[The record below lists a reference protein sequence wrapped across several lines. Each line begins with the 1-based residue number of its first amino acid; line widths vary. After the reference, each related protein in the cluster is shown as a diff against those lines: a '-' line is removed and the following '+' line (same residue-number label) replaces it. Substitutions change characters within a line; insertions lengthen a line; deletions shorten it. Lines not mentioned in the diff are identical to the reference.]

1 MKLTNKYMKK
11 LLAIIILSLYFVTSS
26 NADDIRDFQIEGMSV
41 GDSLLK
47 FYSKKEIKN
56 NYFFERELY
65 KNQNEVNH
73 ILLHKEPYFKNYES
87 VQIHFEK
94 NDSRFVIIGI
104 DGMINFPDNF
114 NACKKKMSEIA
125 FDLDMSFNFH
135 EKRATEGL
143 HPVDKTGKSKF
154 SKVSFFLNPTSRSSE
169 IEIIC
174 YDNSE
179 ELKFVDKLS
188 VTFYGAKYQEF
199 LINFYK

>member
-1 MKLTNKYMKK
+1 MT
-11 LLAIIILSLYFVTSS
+11 LSFQTWVKSDEIT
-26 NADDIRDFQIEGMSV
+26 DFQIEGMSI

-56 NYFFERELY
+56 NYNFERELY
-65 KNQNEVNH
+65 KNQNEINH
-73 ILLHKEPYFKNYES
+73 IVLFKEPYFKNYES

-114 NACKKKMSEIA
+114 NACKKKMREIA
-125 FDLDMSFNFH
+125 SDIDKSFNFH
-135 EKRATEGL
+135 EKRATEGS
-143 HPVDKTGKSKF
+143 HPADKTGKSKY

-169 IEIIC
+169 IEIVC

-179 ELKFVDKLS
+179 ELKFIDKLS

-199 LINFYK
+199 LVNFYK

>member
-1 MKLTNKYMKK
+1 MKN
-11 LLAIIILSLYFVTSS
+11 LLAIIILSLCFVTSS
-26 NADDIRDFQIEGMSV
+26 NAEDIRDFQIEGMSI

-56 NYFFERELY
+56 NYHFERELY

-73 ILLHKEPYFKNYES
+73 IVLFKKPYFKNYDS

-125 FDLDMSFNFH
+125 FDLDKSFNFD
-135 EKRATEGL
+135 EKRTSEGL
-143 HPVDKTGKSKF
+143 HPGDKTGKSKF
-154 SKVSFFLNPTSRSSE
+154 SKVSFFLKPTSSGAE

-174 YDNSE
+174 YDNSKE
-179 ELKFVDKLS
+179 FKYVDKLT
-188 VTFYGAKYQEF
+188 VTFYGAKYSEF
-199 LINFYK
+199 LENYYK